1 MELINFTRI
10 KRNSYYRGASTY
22 DFNELFLQLLIFKE
36 ENNGTFPGPL
46 QLIKILKDRS
56 GYGLKDTK
64 DFYDLFR
71 DLKLIDSQTRTIS
84 KYIDEIN
91 SFSDIKYMVE
101 NELNII
107 HFLRLKKLNK
117 IKSNILTK
125 S

>member
-1 MELINFTRI
+1 MELIDFDNI
-10 KRNSYYRGASTY
+10 KRNSYYRGVSTY
-22 DFNELFLQLLIFKE
+22 DFNELFLQLLIVKE

-46 QLIKILKDRS
+46 QLIKILKDKG

-101 NELNII
+101 NELNIV
-107 HFLRLKKLNK
+107 HFLRLKKLKK